1 MSDRGIAADGPFE
14 KVLKVSTVLSEK
26 GRDTKRVMTLRGA
39 GLQTFKTLSHSATHC
54 LEHLLDRAK
63 E

>member
-14 KVLKVSTVLSEK
+14 KVLKVSTVLSEN

-39 GLQTFKTLSHSATHC
+39 GL
-54 LEHLLDRAK
+54 
-63 E
+63 

>member
-14 KVLKVSTVLSEK
+14 KVLKVSKVLSEK

-39 GLQTFKTLSHSATHC
+39 GLQKLQNLESLSYSW
-54 LEHLLDRAK
+54 L
-63 E
+63 